1 MSKNVSPSVYGK
13 AQGGEPL
20 WFVVSIRPFLDATKR
35 YGLT

>member
-1 MSKNVSPSVYGK
+1 MAVITPEIKD
-13 AQGGEPL
+13 L